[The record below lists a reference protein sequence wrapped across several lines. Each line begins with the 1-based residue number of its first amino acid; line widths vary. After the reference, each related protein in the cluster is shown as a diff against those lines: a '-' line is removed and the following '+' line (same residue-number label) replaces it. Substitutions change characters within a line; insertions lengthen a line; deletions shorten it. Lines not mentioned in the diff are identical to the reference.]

1 MIQNGHSIKYE
12 NKEYH
17 LQNEQERV
25 LLRPKT
31 QVMVIETLDSEL
43 YSCHGESIFKME
55 EIALRKTHSEAFDPP
70 VKPKVKTTYIPPQS
84 HP

>member
-31 QVMVIETLDSEL
+31 RVMVIETLDV
-43 YSCHGESIFKME
+43 YGNI
-55 EIALRKTHSEAFDPP
+55 EIQKIATQK
-70 VKPKVKTTYIPPQS
+70 YIA
-84 HP
+84 